1 MYIKTLKISVLV
13 SYNLAFGVALLGGG
27 HTSRFG
33 GKTIRVQRYKKKM
46 ICARKARF
54 FYFLLSFLVYFK
66 FLYYLCSAKYVAYE
80 KIYDFDGP
88 DDR

>member
-13 SYNLAFGVALLGGG
+13 SYNLAFGVSP
-27 HTSRFG
+27 SRRRPYLPFRREDNPG
-33 GKTIRVQRYKKKM
+33 AKVQKKM